1 MPSSLRDLLPFSALR
16 FLLENLYLIFM
27 PVIIQG
33 EKGNALGAQ
42 SENKPARFSAVTF
55 FERWWRVLAGCLPPP
70 SFTLALRVE
79 VFLEKSQC
87 PAPSESPLQGLESAA
102 PAAGAREDSWQ

>member
-1 MPSSLRDLLPFSALR
+1 MPSRPCDLLAFSAFC

-42 SENKPARFSAVTF
+42 SENKTAHFSAVTL
-55 FERWWRVLAGCLPPP
+55 FERCCCILAGYLPPS
-70 SFTLALRVE
+70 SFTFASWVE
-79 VFLEKSQC
+79 VVLEKSQD
-87 PAPSESPLQGLESAA
+87 
-102 PAAGAREDSWQ
+102 GALH

>member
-1 MPSSLRDLLPFSALR
+1 MPSSLHDLLPFSALR

-42 SENKPARFSAVTF
+42 SENKPARFSAVTL
-55 FERWWRVLAGCLPPP
+55 FEKWCCVLAGYLPLP
-70 SFTLALRVE
+70 SFTFALRVE

-87 PAPSESPLQGLESAA
+87 PALTESPLQGLESAA
-102 PAAGAREDSWQ
+102 PAARVC